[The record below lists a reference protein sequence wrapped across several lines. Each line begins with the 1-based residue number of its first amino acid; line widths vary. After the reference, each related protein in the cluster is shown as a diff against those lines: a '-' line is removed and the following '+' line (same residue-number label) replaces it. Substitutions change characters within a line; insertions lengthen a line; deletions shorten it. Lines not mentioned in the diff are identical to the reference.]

1 MAIVY
6 LDSSGKTR
14 QYKVDGW
21 YDAIQQGNWGRYGSW
36 VLFNVSPYT
45 LETVVSDESRYFGD
59 GYWYGWH
66 IRYS

>member
-14 QYKVDGW
+14 QVKVDGW
-21 YDAIQQGNWGRYGSW
+21 YNALEKGNWGRYGSW
-36 VLFNVSPYT
+36 LMMNLNMST
-45 LETVVSDESRYFGD
+45 LETVITDESRYFGD